1 MAFASW
7 GYEAWDLYHGDHDK
21 IATTVWWSSQEQ
33 SSLTAVKVNFKP

>member
-21 IATTVWWSSQEQ
+21 ITTVWLSNQEQ